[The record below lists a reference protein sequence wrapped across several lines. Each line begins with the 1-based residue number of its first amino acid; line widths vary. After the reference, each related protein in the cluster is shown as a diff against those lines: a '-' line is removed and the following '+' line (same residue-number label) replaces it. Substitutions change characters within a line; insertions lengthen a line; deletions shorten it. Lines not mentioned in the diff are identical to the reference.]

1 MTKPIIEGFCNPE
14 FAELEK
20 IFSKAIQS
28 GFDDGAGF
36 SLEVEGKEV
45 LNLWGGYSDSAHQKI
60 WKQDT

>member
-36 SLEVEGKEV
+36 SLEPAGTEV
-45 LNLWGGYSDSAHQKI
+45 LNLLSTEYETLISPAAF
-60 WKQDT
+60 